1 MAISQRTLDF
11 LSRVVFTPVSILLV
25 IFYAYVTL
33 SGTYLDN
40 KGRPFLA
47 VLGGLGFMALLW
59 MYYIRW
65 FISPSQFTYPTW
77 PPYLSSCPDY
87 LTFMGTDPATG
98 KYQCVD
104 FIGVSR
110 RNGMKKSD
118 PLVPPSPGQS
128 DYIFLTNPSDT
139 NATKC
144 NAAQGKG
151 LSWAGITAGTG
162 CA

>member
-11 LSRVVFTPVSILLV
+11 LARVFSFVAVGLT
-25 IFYAYVTL
+25 IFFMYVTL

-47 VLGGLGFMALLW
+47 MLGTLGLIALLW
-59 MYYIRW
+59 MYYVRW
-65 FISPSQFTYPTW
+65 FIATSQFTYPTW

-98 KYQCVD
+98 SNMCVD

-110 RNGMKKSD
+110 RNGLKKSD
-118 PLVPPSPGQS
+118 PLIPPAPGQK
-128 DYIFLTNPSDT
+128 DYIFLTKPSDS
-139 NATKC
+139 NAAKC